1 MKNKGLIYG
10 GIAAVAVIGLGMWYN
25 KNKKAGTL
33 PKWLSADGEWNN
45 AGGDCYKNN
54 KGSFDCI
61 GKDGFVRTG
70 STLKEAQDAA
80 SGMVSRGQ
88 SFGGSF
94 NRKAVSS
101 KARMF

>member
-1 MKNKGLIYG
+1 MKNKGLIIG
-10 GIAAVAVIGLGMWYN
+10 GVAVVAIIGTAMWYN

-33 PKWLSADGEWNN
+33 PKWLSADGDWNN

-80 SGMVSRGQ
+80 AGMVARPMPIDSYKNYRK
-88 SFGGSF
+88 FGSG
-94 NRKAVSS
+94 V
-101 KARMF
+101 RMA